1 MERKSTMVELVE
13 ELRKLPESPEINFM
27 IEEALA
33 GEYHDYKNEKYVC
46 GKLESS
52 TRLRSLGY
60 PELAQRIEISQKD
73 IAQLLFKDHAS
84 ITRMIEL
91 LVRKEYLS
99 RKTHKEDGRK
109 FQLIITKKGSSTLET
124 LKPIIFQNR
133 IDALNGVSGA
143 KINQLYNTLNTII
156 NNCTN

>member
-1 MERKSTMVELVE
+1 MIKISPQHTVFYTIEKAIKEYRKHAQKSISQLVNDITLDQIMVLTI
-13 ELRKLPESPEINFM
+13 LDSDN
-27 IEEALA
+27 
-33 GEYHDYKNEKYVC
+33 D
-46 GKLESS
+46 
-52 TRLRSLGY
+52 
-60 PELAQRIEISQKD
+60 ISQKD

-133 IDALNGVSGA
+133 IDALNGVSDA